1 MQRQRQL
8 PVHRHFVH
16 WRLLRRIDHALRH
29 AVLQRLLNDSR
40 IVWIEEH
47 VQLTLVQIFFVFRT
61 GSAFN
66 GIGVIQQYAKI
77 TDTANTGFR
86 ANSRLTG
93 FDTRVAEDALLGL
106 AALPVEV
113 NLLVRAAG
121 DAHPP
126 AAALVLVDQ
135 HDAIFFTLVDST
147 ARAGRHAR
155 RVKAVLAQARQVHHE
170 GVFEL
175 AVHRLLHVFEVLVF
189 GAFFEFATQ
198 NLFPVWPAG
207 NFVHPLAGNQ
217 RARTRDRLMFAFRRG
232 VQILIVEIKRLV
244 VVIHTR

>member
-1 MQRQRQL
+1 M
-8 PVHRHFVH
+8 
-16 WRLLRRIDHALRH
+16 
-29 AVLQRLLNDSR
+29 
-40 IVWIEEH
+40 
-47 VQLTLVQIFFVFRT
+47 TLVQIFFVFRT
-61 GSAFN
+61 GGAFN
-66 GIGVIQQYAKI
+66 GICVIQQYAKVA
-77 TDTANTGFR
+77 DTAHAGFG
-86 ANSRLTG
+86 ANGRLTG

-113 NLLVRAAG
+113 NFLVRATG
-121 DAHPP
+121 DTHPP

-155 RVKAVLAQARQVHHE
+155 RVETVLAQARQVHHE

-189 GAFFEFATQ
+189 GAFFELTAQ

-232 VQILIVEIKRLV
+232 MQVLVVVIKRLV
-244 VVIHTR
+244 VVVDAWQMRVSEDFTQQQRPVPHARL